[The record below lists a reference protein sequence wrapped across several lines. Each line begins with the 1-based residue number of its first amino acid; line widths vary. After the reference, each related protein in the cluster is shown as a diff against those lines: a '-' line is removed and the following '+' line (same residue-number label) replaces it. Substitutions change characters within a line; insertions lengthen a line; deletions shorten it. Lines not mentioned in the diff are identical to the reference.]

1 MGNGRVDR
9 GEGTR
14 DWRKEDDA
22 AADGKKRL
30 KSVDGGGLQQVG
42 DGEVG
47 YVAFRLDHALVVGF
61 IEFGKAEIRF
71 IPQPGLV
78 WLAKTDQAT
87 TRFGRILANEIA
99 IGSLGDLVKPAC
111 AEIESL
117 FCLWRGLRVLRV
129 AHGSPGKQTH
139 RHQYCA

>member
-14 DWRKEDDA
+14 DRRKVDDA
-22 AADGKKRL
+22 AADGKERL
-30 KSVDGGGLQQVG
+30 KPVDGGRLQQEG

-61 IEFGKAEIRF
+61 IEFGKADIRF

-78 WLAKTDQAT
+78 GLAKTDEAA

-99 IGSLGDLVKPAC
+99 IGSLGDLVEPAC
-111 AEIESL
+111 AEVESL
-117 FCLWRGLRVLRV
+117 FCV
-129 AHGSPGKQTH
+129 
-139 RHQYCA
+139 

>member
-47 YVAFRLDHALVVGF
+47 YVAFRLDHALVISL
-61 IEFGKAEIRF
+61 IEFGKADIRF
-71 IPQPGLV
+71 VSQPGLIR
-78 WLAKTDQAT
+78 LAKTDQAA

-99 IGSLGDLVKPAC
+99 IGSLGDLVEPAC
-111 AEIESL
+111 AKVESL
-117 FCLWRGLRVLRV
+117 FCV
-129 AHGSPGKQTH
+129 
-139 RHQYCA
+139 